1 MTKAQLIK
9 ELSKKTGIGKAT
21 IEATIEAFMNVIQEK
36 VANKQTVSLRGFG
49 NFMLKKQAA
58 KVARNIGKNE
68 VMHLSERFI
77 PKFKPSKQFSNKL
90 KKLKVV

>member
-21 IEATIEAFMNVIQEK
+21 VEATVESFMNIIKEE

-49 NFMLKKQAA
+49 NFMLKRQAA

-68 VMHLSERFI
+68 AMYLPERFI

-90 KKLKVV
+90 KKLKAV